1 METTNKVPSKKK
13 KKNRRE
19 GAIPLVLYA
28 PRLFAIL
35 PSATVLL

>member
-1 METTNKVPSKKK
+1 METTNKVPSKK